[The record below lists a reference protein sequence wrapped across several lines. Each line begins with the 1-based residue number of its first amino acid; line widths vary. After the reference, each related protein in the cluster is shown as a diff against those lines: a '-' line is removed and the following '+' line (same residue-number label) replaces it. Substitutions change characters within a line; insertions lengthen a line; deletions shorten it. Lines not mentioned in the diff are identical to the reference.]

1 MSRIKNRKEAVK
13 NALTKNGAVAL
24 KLVRSSF
31 FIYFNKK
38 NNCQTSKKSDS
49 WCKLNVCTKT
59 LNYKKIIL
67 KIQMDIN

>member
-1 MSRIKNRKEAVK
+1 MFMFSVRIQKRENSNKK
-13 NALTKNGAVAL
+13 GAVAL

-31 FIYFNKK
+31 FTYFNKK

-49 WCKLNVCTKT
+49 WCKLNVCTNT